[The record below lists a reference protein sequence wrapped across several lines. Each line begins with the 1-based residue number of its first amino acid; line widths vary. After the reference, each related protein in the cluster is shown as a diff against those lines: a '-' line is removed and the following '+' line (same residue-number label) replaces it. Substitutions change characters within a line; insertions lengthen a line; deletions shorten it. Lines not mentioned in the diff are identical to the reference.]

1 MAHAD
6 DELLSALLDTEA
18 DPGEA
23 AHVDTCE
30 QCQARLATLRGASE
44 AVATPVAPVPGHIR
58 EAAVSIA
65 VRGVTEVRPRRPVA
79 AQRRMSA
86 LSAAAALVVAV
97 AVGGWAISQIGS
109 GSGDKSNS
117 NTALS
122 SAADSATKSATPTGG
137 LGAEN
142 SVLGGT
148 AAGTTSLTMAAPP
161 YDAGDIG
168 AIDTVPLVSQRANA
182 DLSQP
187 PAAIA
192 AKSTGAASPCPYA
205 EGTPIWQATLTYNG
219 EAAVAHLVKVDD
231 SKQVMQ
237 ILRQAD
243 CGLIASQDFAPT
255 TPR

>member
-6 DELLSALLDTEA
+6 DELLSAMLDAEA
-18 DPGEA
+18 DPGEV

-44 AVATPVAPVPGHIR
+44 AAATPVAPVPGHIR
-58 EAAVSIA
+58 EAAVSMA

-109 GSGDKSNS
+109 GAGDNTNS

-122 SAADSATKSATPTGG
+122 SAADSAAKSATPTGG

-142 SVLGGT
+142 SALG
-148 AAGTTSLTMAAPP
+148 AADAGTTMMAAPP

-168 AIDTVPLVSQRANA
+168 AIDTVPLVSQRASA

-219 EAAVAHLVKVDD
+219 EAAVAHLVKVDGG
-231 SKQVMQ
+231 KQLMQ
-237 ILRQAD
+237 ILRRAD
-243 CGLIASQDFAPT
+243 CAVIASQDFAPT